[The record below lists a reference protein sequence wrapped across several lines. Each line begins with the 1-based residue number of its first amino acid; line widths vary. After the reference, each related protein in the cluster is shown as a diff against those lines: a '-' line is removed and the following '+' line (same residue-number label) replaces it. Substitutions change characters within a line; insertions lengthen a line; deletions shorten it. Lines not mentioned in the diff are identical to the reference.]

1 MFKEIKLLDIKSQ
14 VIELDKLPC
23 LKPFSNE
30 IIEFLNSLSIKFL
43 SLDNSKQLP
52 ELTVLGFWLR
62 KSNILN
68 IKKNYNDKNKNKTQ
82 VSRGLVFQ
90 IPPSNVNSISIYS
103 WALSLLAGNK
113 NVIRISKIKSRQMH
127 TICMVLENILKDP
140 KWLNISQRNKFFV
153 YEYEDQINEYLSSK
167 CDLRVVWGGDRTV
180 KKIRKFDLMSY
191 ATEINFPDKFSISI
205 ININKFSKTDE
216 ATKLEIVKNFM
227 NDSYW
232 FDQMACSSPRIL
244 IWLHTSEFSQSIKND
259 FWKKLNF
266 FLQDSEKKLSTIDS
280 INKQVASDRI
290 SIELPDSK
298 VVNYENRLIT
308 RVSINEIIIKNEIMP
323 GAGFFYECDISK
335 LEDIIPILNRKL
347 QTISY
352 YGLNIQEW
360 RHFITNNNI
369 KGIDRIVPIG
379 KALDFEEV
387 WDGNDLISSFLRE
400 ITIK

>member
-1 MFKEIKLLDIKSQ
+1 MIKTKIK
-14 VIELDKLPC
+14 P
-23 LKPFSNE
+23 
-30 IIEFLNSLSIKFL
+30 KF
-43 SLDNSKQLP
+43 Q
-52 ELTVLGFWLR
+52 EGF
-62 KSNILN
+62 
-68 IKKNYNDKNKNKTQ
+68 
-82 VSRGLVFQ
+82 VFQ

-232 FDQMACSSPRIL
+232 FDQMACSSP
-244 IWLHTSEFSQSIKND
+244 EF
-259 FWKKLNF
+259 
-266 FLQDSEKKLSTIDS
+266 
-280 INKQVASDRI
+280 
-290 SIELPDSK
+290 
-298 VVNYENRLIT
+298 
-308 RVSINEIIIKNEIMP
+308 
-323 GAGFFYECDISK
+323 
-335 LEDIIPILNRKL
+335 
-347 QTISY
+347 
-352 YGLNIQEW
+352 
-360 RHFITNNNI
+360 
-369 KGIDRIVPIG
+369 
-379 KALDFEEV
+379 
-387 WDGNDLISSFLRE
+387 
-400 ITIK
+400 